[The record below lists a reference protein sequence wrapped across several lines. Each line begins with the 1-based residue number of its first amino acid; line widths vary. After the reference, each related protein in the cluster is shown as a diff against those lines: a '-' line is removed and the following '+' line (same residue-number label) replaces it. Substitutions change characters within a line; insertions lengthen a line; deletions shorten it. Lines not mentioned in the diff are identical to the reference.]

1 MLISWDWLRTY
12 VPLTCSPG
20 ELTARLMMAGLNHES
35 TTAADGDWAIDVE
48 VTSNRPDCLGHIGVA
63 REAAVLFGLPLT
75 VPPAAAN
82 ETGPAVASLTKVTV
96 RCPELCTRYTAR
108 VIRGVNVGP
117 SPTWLVKR
125 LATIGIPPINNVV
138 DITNYVLLECG
149 QPLHAF
155 DFAKLAGPEIIV
167 RTAAQGEKLEA
178 INHHTYELDAA
189 MCVIADAR
197 VPVALGGVMG
207 GAATEVSA
215 ATRDVLVE
223 AAEFAPMS
231 IRSTAR
237 KLNLHSDSS
246 YRFERGVDPAG
257 VDWASRRCCELILEL
272 CGGELAAGA
281 IDSAPHVAPREPVTL
296 RLAQLKRIL
305 GIDVDPPVARKIL
318 AALGCVERS
327 AGEREV
333 IVVPPT
339 WRRDLSREID
349 LVEEVARINGYE
361 TIPEDVPVK
370 MVPSTRSAVDRVAAK
385 VRHVLTAAGFD
396 EALTP
401 SAVPEE
407 LSAPYSPW
415 TDAPPLR
422 CSVPVLRRADLLR
435 RTLIPSLLEAR
446 RTNESLGN
454 ERIELFEAARVYLP
468 DTDAL
473 PREESMLSLTS
484 GRPFADVKGA
494 LEAVAAAVGGTGSA
508 SGAGAKVESSDYT
521 HPLFDAAACCLT
533 LDGEPWG
540 ILGELSPAG
549 LKQFDLRGK
558 ATVAE
563 VRFDRLLEIARLIP
577 KYTPLVAFPAIDRDL
592 NFVVAENV
600 RWADLSATVR
610 AAAGEHL
617 ERLQYVE
624 TYRNAKDPQLGRE
637 RKSLLLSLRLR
648 SHLGTLTGDEADA
661 IRNRIVAACQQ
672 RHGAEL
678 RA

>member
-1 MLISWDWLRTY
+1 M
-12 VPLTCSPG
+12 
-20 ELTARLMMAGLNHES
+20 
-35 TTAADGDWAIDVE
+35 
-48 VTSNRPDCLGHIGVA
+48 
-63 REAAVLFGLPLT
+63 
-75 VPPAAAN
+75 
-82 ETGPAVASLTKVTV
+82 
-96 RCPELCTRYTAR
+96 
-108 VIRGVNVGP
+108 
-117 SPTWLVKR
+117 
-125 LATIGIPPINNVV
+125 
-138 DITNYVLLECG
+138 
-149 QPLHAF
+149 
-155 DFAKLAGPEIIV
+155 AKLAGPEIIV
-167 RTAAQGEKLEA
+167 RTATKGEQLEA

-189 MCVIADAR
+189 MCVIADAQ

-207 GAATEVSA
+207 GAATEVST
-215 ATRDVLVE
+215 ATRDLLIE

-231 IRSTAR
+231 IRATAR

-257 VDWASRRCCELILEL
+257 VEWASRRCCELILEL
-272 CGGELAAGA
+272 CGGELATGV
-281 IDSAPHVAPREPVTL
+281 IDSAEKGAPREPVTL

-305 GIDVDPPVARKIL
+305 GIDVEPATARKIL
-318 AALGCVERS
+318 TALGC
-327 AGEREV
+327 GEMSVDAREV

-349 LVEEVARINGYE
+349 LVEEVARINGYDK
-361 TIPEDVPVK
+361 IPEDVPVK
-370 MVPSTRSAVDRVAAK
+370 MVPSTRSAADRVADK

-401 SAVPEE
+401 STVPEE
-407 LSAPYSPW
+407 LSAPFSPW
-415 TDAPPLR
+415 SDSPPLR
-422 CSVPVLRRADLLR
+422 CSVAVLRRADLLR
-435 RTLIPSLLEAR
+435 RTLVPSLLEAR

-454 ERIELFEAARVYLP
+454 ERIELFETARVYLSQGES
-468 DTDAL
+468 L
-473 PREESMLSLTS
+473 PREDAMLALAS
-484 GRPFADVKGA
+484 GRSFVEVKGA

-508 SGAGAKVESSDYT
+508 SGAGAKVESSDYE
-521 HPLFDAAACCLT
+521 HPLFDAAACRLS

-540 ILGELSPAG
+540 ILGELSAAG

-577 KYTPLVAFPAIDRDL
+577 KYVPLAAFPAIDRDL
-592 NFVVAENV
+592 NFVVAESA

-610 AAAGEHL
+610 SAAGEHL
-617 ERLQYVE
+617 ERLKYVE

-648 SHLGTLTGDEADA
+648 SRQGTLTGEDADA
-661 IRNRIVAACQQ
+661 IRARIVEECRK